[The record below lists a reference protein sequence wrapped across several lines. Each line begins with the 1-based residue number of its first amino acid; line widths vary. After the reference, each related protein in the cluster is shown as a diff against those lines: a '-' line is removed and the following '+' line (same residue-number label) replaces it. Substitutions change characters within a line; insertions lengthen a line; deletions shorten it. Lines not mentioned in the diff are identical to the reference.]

1 MLCAP
6 TGSGKTII
14 AAHLIKRCVQTN
26 KRVNFV
32 VDRTVLCQQT
42 SAVLKAFGI
51 PHGILAGHKTT
62 NQNALA
68 KVCMTQTMR
77 ARNINPADAVLN
89 IVDEAHVT
97 FGHIA
102 EAMQKGGR
110 WIGLSATP
118 FRSGL
123 DELFDDVINIA
134 STHFLRN
141 EGWLADYKIYC
152 GKPIKVSKKNSVG
165 EYEAEATSKAIAE
178 VTGDILEE
186 WINKTKLHFKS
197 PVPTIVF
204 GNTVSDCYMLADK
217 FKSAGFDFRVVSY
230 NTPWKQQQQT
240 INQLREGKILGIVSC
255 AMLQRGFD
263 VPNILCGIDAHP
275 YRKSVSSVVQQ
286 FGRILRPA
294 PNKEYAIW
302 LDHAQ
307 NFKRFRLPLIDFF
320 ENGIQNLSGADK
332 DAGEDNP
339 DNACVCQKCGAFMSN
354 IKAPCPECGWTKPE
368 PKLKNEQEM
377 TIYTKGVMEEMNME
391 FHTHSLPSKRAVWAM
406 ICHVAQRKGKCVE
419 SGLRYARANFRS
431 LYKVWPATN
440 WKYDP
445 TKTYM
450 PPNKFVKSEMAK
462 NLRAWQER
470 QRQKAQALPDITLLH
485 N

>member
-14 AAHLIKRCVQTN
+14 AAHLIKRCVQNN

-42 SAVLKAFGI
+42 SQLLNAFNI

-62 NQNALA
+62 NSNAPA
-68 KVCMTQTMR
+68 QICMTQTMR
-77 ARNINPADAVLN
+77 ARNINPANATLN
-89 IVDEAHVT
+89 IVDEAHIT

-102 EAMQKGGR
+102 QAMQKGGR
-110 WIGLSATP
+110 WLGLSATP
-118 FRSGL
+118 FRAGL
-123 DELFDDVINIA
+123 DKLFDDVVNVA
-134 STHFLRN
+134 STHFLRDK
-141 EGWLADYKIYC
+141 GWLTKYKIYC

-165 EYEAEATSKAIAE
+165 EYEAKATSNAIAE

-186 WINKTKLHFKS
+186 WRQKTNEHFNG

-204 GNTVSDCYMLADK
+204 GHTVSDCHMLADK
-217 FKSAGFDFRVVSY
+217 FKAAGFDFRVVSY
-230 NTPWKQQQQT
+230 NTPWKLQQL
-240 INQLREGKILGIVSC
+240 IIRQLRENKILGIVSC

-275 YRKSVSSVVQQ
+275 YRKSISSVVQQ

-294 PNKEYAIW
+294 PNKPYAIW

-320 ENGIQNLSGADK
+320 ENGVQTLSGIEEE
-332 DAGEDNP
+332 AGEDDP
-339 DNACVCQKCGAFMSN
+339 GNACVCQKCGSFMADAN
-354 IKAPCPECGWTKPE
+354 APCPECGWQKPKRE
-368 PKLKNEQEM
+368 ISEQEA
-377 TIYTKGVMEEMNME
+377 TIYTKGTLEEMDME
-391 FHTHSLPSKRAVWAM
+391 FQRHDLPSKRLVWSM
-406 ICHVAQRKGKCVE
+406 LCHIAKYKGKCVQ
-419 SGLRYARANFRS
+419 SGLRYARANFKS
-431 LYKVWPATN
+431 LYKTWPATN

-445 TKTYM
+445 TKTYT
-450 PPNKFVKSEMAK
+450 PPNKFVKAEMDK
-462 NLRAWQER
+462 NLRDWQER
-470 QRQKAQALPDITLLH
+470 QRQKARDLPDITLLY